1 MDPSTKFPI
10 RIQAPFVSTE
20 EIDSVVSQLRNKY
33 MKNLSEDDV
42 YNQEIVAALE
52 SKLETAK

>member
-52 SKLETAK
+52 SKLET